1 MLLNSTTG
9 SKASM
14 VKVWNA
20 SESQVDS
27 GLPWITEEAVHKI
40 AEEDM
45 GMGEEGTLDY
55 KETTAD
61 F

>member
-1 MLLNSTTG
+1 
-9 SKASM
+9 M